1 MRHVHC
7 CTLLCAQGAGC
18 AASACARRAALATA
32 CCCMAVRTTAC
43 KTGLVIATL
52 VRCGGG
58 RSKVYKASLAQP
70 IRAGGIAFAQPGL
83 LLPTGFAVCA
93 LCLARATRRPAYR
106 TVRCSQSCVSSPG
119 TSLHSSTR
127 WRGRVCKAAV
137 AMRTY
142 FVRQPP
148 RAHNANLRAKVCS
161 RNWPRRLGS
170 CIVGEAG
177 APVTRGCLL
186 RGCFV

>member
-58 RSKVYKASLAQP
+58 RSKVYKGKPCAADSHGRHRFRTARFAAAHRFRSLRLVFGPRHAAASVPHREVLSNLAF
-70 IRAGGIAFAQPGL
+70 R
-83 LLPTGFAVCA
+83 
-93 LCLARATRRPAYR
+93 
-106 TVRCSQSCVSSPG
+106 G

-127 WRGRVCKAAV
+127 WRGRVLQSSG
-137 AMRTY
+137 R
-142 FVRQPP
+142 
-148 RAHNANLRAKVCS
+148 NARVLRATAA
-161 RNWPRRLGS
+161 
-170 CIVGEAG
+170 AG
-177 APVTRGCLL
+177 ALCQLARESALPESAAPTWQLHRWRGRCAGDAACLL
-186 RGCFV
+186 RGCLV